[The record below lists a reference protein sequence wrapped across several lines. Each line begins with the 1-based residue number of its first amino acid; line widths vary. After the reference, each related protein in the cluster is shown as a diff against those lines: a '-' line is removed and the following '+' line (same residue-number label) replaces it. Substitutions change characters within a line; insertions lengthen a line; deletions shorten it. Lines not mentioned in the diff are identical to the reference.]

1 MMVFATVAQ
10 APQSPEIRVVLAEG
24 RAALTNLDIEGARR
38 AAIASALRNA
48 VEKTLG
54 VYVSGQTL
62 TKDYALLR
70 DQVLTR
76 SDGHAVL
83 NDIVRVEQL
92 PQEIRVIVR
101 ATVSLRPLTEQVR
114 ALGLARAWRVQ
125 TLNPTLEKA
134 LIEAGFTVE
143 EDEKK
148 TDITVAVTPRFTT
161 VTQLPLQTAV
171 GPMTMYTVRGEV
183 TARARRGSEVVAARV
198 QTELGR
204 HINLETARQQAV
216 DDAVEKLAR
225 LLAEDLLVLPSR
237 LTQPVQLIVTGIAS
251 ADAAQALC
259 DRLGAL
265 PGVLK
270 ALKRSWSGTSATY
283 ELEVPTG
290 TALSSPLK
298 ALGLTVLS
306 ESKTQI
312 TARNQAPPRN
322 QAVPKRVLR
331 K

>member
-1 MMVFATVAQ
+1 MIVFAEQ
-10 APQSPEIRVVLAEG
+10 AAQSPESRVVLAEG
-24 RAALTNLDIEGARR
+24 RAALTSLNIEGARR

-54 VYVSGQTL
+54 VYISGQTL
-62 TKDYALLR
+62 TKDYTLLR

-76 SDGHAVL
+76 SEGHAVL
-83 NDIVRVEQL
+83 NEVIRVEQL

-101 ATVSLRPLTEQVR
+101 ATVSLRPLTNQVR
-114 ALGLARAWRVQ
+114 ALGLARSWRVQ

-134 LIEAGFTVE
+134 LTEAGFTVE

-148 TDITVAVTPRFTT
+148 ADLTVTVAPRFTT
-161 VTQLPLQTAV
+161 LAQIPLQTAV

-183 TARARRGSEVVAARV
+183 TVRARRGLEVVTARV
-198 QTELGR
+198 QTETAR

-216 DDAVEKLAR
+216 DDALEKLAP
-225 LLAEDLLVLPSR
+225 LLTEDLLVLPSR
-237 LTQPVQLIVTGIAS
+237 LTQPVQLVVTGVAS
-251 ADAAQALC
+251 AEAAQTLC

-270 ALKRSWSGTSATY
+270 ALKRSWSGSSATF
-283 ELEVPTG
+283 ELEVPTE
-290 TALSSPLK
+290 TTLASPLK

-312 TARNQAPPRN
+312 AARN
-322 QAVPKRVLR
+322 QAVPKRVL
-331 K
+331 KK